1 MHFAI
6 AKCPIKFVKYFTSG
20 LTSVQDKN
28 PSFTNNNP
36 DKNARVV
43 VAKPCTILQEVEIVA
58 NGRFVMILFKIAN
71 SIKIITNGPNTL
83 QQKSPFWQLFSL
95 NGTDL
100 RSFCWRSNKLEL
112 CLPASDLTIAS
123 PLEGHA
129 CPQTRFS
136 NYLQNQKC
144 KTCSC
149 FD

>member
-58 NGRFVMILFKIAN
+58 NGRFVYDFVFKIAD
-71 SIKIITNGPNTL
+71 SIIIIPICTSQMVLTPYNKRVHFGNC
-83 QQKSPFWQLFSL
+83 SL
-95 NGTDL
+95 
-100 RSFCWRSNKLEL
+100 
-112 CLPASDLTIAS
+112 
-123 PLEGHA
+123 
-129 CPQTRFS
+129 
-136 NYLQNQKC
+136 
-144 KTCSC
+144 
-149 FD
+149 